1 MKIQRNSGD
10 NGSRVSQTAN
20 KGGTADIR
28 SLASENSGAG
38 YFLFHGKACS
48 MKQKHSAGKSILNK
62 FQEIHSLKRRTYHGK
77 GKEIS
82 GIHHLHE

>member
-1 MKIQRNSGD
+1 M
-10 NGSRVSQTAN
+10 AN

-28 SLASENSGAG
+28 SLASDDSGAG
-38 YFLFHGKACS
+38 DFCLSGESFSDKFHRRLFQDKL
-48 MKQKHSAGKSILNK
+48 AGPRNYYGNLQ
-62 FQEIHSLKRRTYHGK
+62 FKRRTYHGK